1 MSGKKSINWSKI
13 GISTWNSVGAKTVK
27 SVFTIASKKLTKELA
42 DKAEITAEQTQDIT
56 DALADCIN
64 YMITQKVN
72 HQHVDNIYLSEMLQS
87 NLIPAIAN
95 IASNNPK
102 GREVVQMI
110 SSYVSDITT
119 NDITVTIME
128 QFADNEILEHLQ
140 FTADQ
145 IAALNVADELT
156 EEGIVGSSN
165 DTTEEDI
172 TENTLV
178 ETIEETE
185 VTEDI
190 SCVKEDMTA
199 EEDEQFVNYVFDN
212 TQLDFSSSQA
222 AAESF
227 EKFITIA
234 GEVAKFTE
242 LQETKRTQIRSN
254 ADVAIK
260 KVEAMREV
268 LQEYL
273 TKSFDERSAIF
284 AKHFEVVDSAL
295 INGDTAMLS
304 AGLNAINELAASSPF
319 KALADFNSVQQMLLT
334 DNETE
339 FDI

>member
-156 EEGIVGSSN
+156 EEGIVVSN

-185 VTEDI
+185 VIEDI

>member
-1 MSGKKSINWSKI
+1 
-13 GISTWNSVGAKTVK
+13 
-27 SVFTIASKKLTKELA
+27 
-42 DKAEITAEQTQDIT
+42 
-56 DALADCIN
+56 
-64 YMITQKVN
+64 
-72 HQHVDNIYLSEMLQS
+72 MLQS

-102 GREVVQMI
+102 GHEVVQMI

-156 EEGIVGSSN
+156 EEGIVVSN

>member
-56 DALADCIN
+56 NALADCIN

-140 FTADQ
+140 FTANQ

-156 EEGIVGSSN
+156 EEGIVVSN

>member
-156 EEGIVGSSN
+156 EEGIVVSN

-172 TENTLV
+172 TENTQV

-199 EEDEQFVNYVFDN
+199 EEDEQFVNYVFNN

>member
-156 EEGIVGSSN
+156 EESIVLSN
-165 DTTEEDI
+165 DTTKEDI

-199 EEDEQFVNYVFDN
+199 EEDEQFVNYVFNN

>member
-156 EEGIVGSSN
+156 EEGIVVSN

-178 ETIEETE
+178 QTIEETE

>member
-42 DKAEITAEQTQDIT
+42 DQAEITAEQTQDIT

-128 QFADNEILEHLQ
+128 QFTDNEILEHLQ

-156 EEGIVGSSN
+156 EEGIVVSN

-185 VTEDI
+185 VIEDI

-222 AAESF
+222 ATESF

>member
-64 YMITQKVN
+64 YVITQKVN

-156 EEGIVGSSN
+156 EEGIVVSN

-190 SCVKEDMTA
+190 SCIKEDMTA

-260 KVEAMREV
+260 KVDAMREV

>member
-13 GISTWNSVGAKTVK
+13 GISTWNSAGAKTVK

-72 HQHVDNIYLSEMLQS
+72 HQHVDNIYLSEILQS

-145 IAALNVADELT
+145 IAALNIADELT
-156 EEGIVGSSN
+156 EEGIVVSN

>member
-13 GISTWNSVGAKTVK
+13 GISTWNSFGAKTVK

-95 IASNNPK
+95 IANNNPK

-145 IAALNVADELT
+145 IAALNIADELT
-156 EEGIVGSSN
+156 EEGIVVSN

-190 SCVKEDMTA
+190 SCVKEGMTA

>member
-110 SSYVSDITT
+110 SSYVSDIMT

-156 EEGIVGSSN
+156 EEGIVVSN

-172 TENTLV
+172 TENTIV

-260 KVEAMREV
+260 KVEAMREI

>member
-27 SVFTIASKKLTKELA
+27 SVFTIASKKLTKELV

-145 IAALNVADELT
+145 IAALNIADELT
-156 EEGIVGSSN
+156 EEGIVVSN

-190 SCVKEDMTA
+190 SCVKEGMTA

>member
-42 DKAEITAEQTQDIT
+42 DKAEITAEQTQEIT

-128 QFADNEILEHLQ
+128 QFADNEILAHLQ

-156 EEGIVGSSN
+156 EEGIVVSN

-172 TENTLV
+172 TENTIV

>member
-56 DALADCIN
+56 DALADSIN

-145 IAALNVADELT
+145 IAALNIADELT
-156 EEGIVGSSN
+156 EEGIVVSN

-172 TENTLV
+172 TENTIV

-190 SCVKEDMTA
+190 SCVKEGMTA

>member
-156 EEGIVGSSN
+156 EEGIVGSN

-199 EEDEQFVNYVFDN
+199 EEDEQFVNYVFNN

>member
-42 DKAEITAEQTQDIT
+42 DKAEITEEQTQDIT

-128 QFADNEILEHLQ
+128 QFADNEILAHLQ

-156 EEGIVGSSN
+156 EEGIVVSH
-165 DTTEEDI
+165 DTTEKEI
-172 TENTLV
+172 TENTIV

>member
-156 EEGIVGSSN
+156 EEGIVVSN

-172 TENTLV
+172 TENTIV

>member
-27 SVFTIASKKLTKELA
+27 SVFTIASKKLTKELV

-95 IASNNPK
+95 IANNNPK

-145 IAALNVADELT
+145 IAALNIADELT
-156 EEGIVGSSN
+156 EEGIVVSN

-190 SCVKEDMTA
+190 SCVKEGMTA

>member
-128 QFADNEILEHLQ
+128 QFADNEILAHLQ

-156 EEGIVGSSN
+156 EEGIVVSN

-185 VTEDI
+185 VIEDI

>member
-110 SSYVSDITT
+110 SSYVSDIMT

-156 EEGIVGSSN
+156 EEGIVVSN

>member
-156 EEGIVGSSN
+156 EEGIVGSN

-199 EEDEQFVNYVFDN
+199 EEDEQFVNYVFNN

-260 KVEAMREV
+260 KVEAMREI